1 MTRYLPHLPSVPTR
15 TEPPASEAGVPIGRR
30 WGRGSQSALDY
41 LRQDR
46 VPRDDAQR
54 AGALKQ
60 ASAES
65 RNDVTCVG

>member
-54 AGALKQ
+54 AQ
-60 ASAES
+60 AHGAES
-65 RNDVTCVG
+65 RAIGKDSERAR